1 VSRSLSALLRIR
13 YPLLQA
19 PIGSATGAAL
29 AAAVSDAGALGM
41 LSITWRERAA
51 IVALLGELRARTSR
65 PFAVNVVLAWPQEER
80 VELALS
86 HGCPVVSTFWGS
98 PAGLVARVHAAGAL
112 LVHTVGSVVEA
123 TEAAAAGADA
133 LVVQGVEAGGHVR
146 GTRPLLELLPAVRAR
161 AGDLRCI
168 AAGGLGDAAGVRR
181 VLEAGADGVMLGT
194 RFLCSAE
201 ARVDPVYQRAVLAA
215 SSEDTVLTELF
226 DKGWPGAPHRV
237 LRNSTFRRWDAAGRP
252 PAGARPGEHD
262 VIARLPDGA
271 PVERYADTIPVAGAT
286 GELEALALYAGE
298 SAGAVRD
305 VRPAGEIVRA
315 LAAELDW

>member
-41 LSITWRERAA
+41 LSITCRERAA

-181 VLEAGADGVMLGT
+181 PLE
-194 RFLCSAE
+194 
-201 ARVDPVYQRAVLAA
+201 P
-215 SSEDTVLTELF
+215 
-226 DKGWPGAPHRV
+226 
-237 LRNSTFRRWDAAGRP
+237 RRGRH
-252 PAGARPGEHD
+252 PA
-262 VIARLPDGA
+262 L
-271 PVERYADTIPVAGAT
+271 
-286 GELEALALYAGE
+286 
-298 SAGAVRD
+298 
-305 VRPAGEIVRA
+305 
-315 LAAELDW
+315 